1 MQSPNGM
8 DRQPN
13 EERLADAARYMK
25 GKIKKKIKGKIS
37 LKARAILALI
47 LLIILII
54 FVLFFSFEVPD
65 LQRQHSEQ
73 MADTIYEELEV
84 ESLIDF
90 IEIKGDNSTGYYYGF
105 VEGAEEKL
113 DKLTK
118 KLKRINDNI
127 DKELLKKMIMADVV
141 NQFPLLTGGSMS
153 SGGIGGNASSYTGN
167 TIAEKTWN
175 FLIGQGFSEIAVAG
189 LMGNIHQESGG
200 FNPAIVENGGSG
212 EGIGLIQWSF
222 GRRDQLENY
231 AASLGKHWSD
241 VDVQLDFLLME
252 LTPGGSQYANF
263 QFIPSSAYEQWK
275 NASTAE
281 EAARIFSEAF
291 ERPGTPMMENRVHW
305 AYVYYEQFKGTF
317 SPSEDVNSEG
327 LVQAFLEEA
336 QKVADYVKE
345 NEFNYGNAQI
355 NPAIDDSEKLV
366 SCDRY
371 VGWVLY
377 NMGFTDQPEKQ
388 GLTVHVLRDYCLDK
402 GWEEINSVNE
412 LQAGDIVF
420 SEYRGDPYGHT
431 FICAGPADR
440 DGYWIRY
447 DCGSQERI
455 RSQQPFTEPI
465 NGFTKAIRPNFSNA
479 SMKGEFQGTV
489 RIRRVTPNKNI
500 GEIKNTGTGNAIVSS
515 NSTGAANEI
524 QEYLEESATQGVWS
538 VYAKNL
544 NTNSV
549 VVNIDNRK
557 LQSASLIKLF
567 IMATAY
573 EEIEKGALNKS
584 EVIDDIKIMINR
596 SDNDATNRLID
607 KLGFSKINNYI
618 TTHSYN
624 STKLQ
629 RKMLESA
636 KNGDNYT
643 SVGDVG
649 NLLESIYRGN
659 CVSKD
664 ASTEMLDILKSQT
677 LKSKIPAGVPSGVVT
692 ANKTGELS
700 SVENDAAIVFKEGAP
715 YVLVVMSNEIN
726 NTSEA
731 RNNIK
736 EISSKVY
743 NLMGTTSSSQGGTNA
758 NAKHKVAIVAGH
770 GIQKHAGS
778 YEEVANRTKWY
789 TTGTSGKTPSGETW
803 KEYQITKKVADYVEK
818 FLAPYS
824 SEVSV
829 VQVGYSKPNWERMQ
843 LAKDNGVDSYVGIH
857 FNSSENTS
865 ATGVS
870 AYYRN
875 GDSKSQSFA
884 DIFTKKVSEEMG
896 LENKGVMSDS
906 TSNNGKLES
915 IGNASEWGFPS
926 TLIEGGF
933 MSNAKDMEVI
943 GAENE
948 EGLKKY
954 ARGIAE
960 GILEYYGI
968 ENRGLDGINITGST
982 TSNTDGV
989 NSKIYDLSYVSPEKF
1004 KELVESN
1011 SRRALY
1017 TYTLDEKTKKL
1028 IIANWSYTTE
1038 KGLEIK
1044 ECSPINFRAVLNKYT
1059 MPIEYMIA
1067 FLVHTNDA
1075 ELVSGLAD
1083 LALDSEYV
1091 IAIQDNVN
1099 TVQTTVDIQEKK
1111 YLETRNSEGNWYVSE
1126 ENFEDWHSVSKDI
1139 KVNETVSNEIELTY
1153 ADSWFVKFFKTSSY
1167 STMALTQAS
1176 GNNLSATQGE
1186 YIGDFKLTVYC
1197 AGCNTPPGTA
1207 ITASGVPA
1215 TPNHTIAVH
1224 TEYFRG
1230 EVLGGKLAKGSQVV
1244 INGQVYTVED
1254 TGDLDRQWI
1263 DNWIDIYTETPCE
1276 NYAATYDTDNG
1287 TVPVYVATNVREENS
1302 TNSQEEQEEEQNDGT
1317 EDAEEE
1323 NVDEVLERNRG
1334 LKGINT
1340 VANVAGKVTDTT
1352 NVMEESLNARY
1363 EEINNGMRW
1372 HIERKKITTVR
1383 TITNKYDSGKEEV
1396 ESNEQKVIDVLLG
1409 SEGLIKHRFNIK
1421 WMESILEQNERTV
1434 NMIDLTR
1441 YLYNKAK
1448 DQLAGVQD
1456 NDEQYSFDVYQNN
1469 DLYRIYSS
1477 AGILEEFIKALEN
1490 NPLRLYMSNHV
1501 SVDEGEIFDYIT
1513 TEDEPSYKMLTNEYN
1528 GRGFGFNI
1536 FHRLNETDWDTGE
1549 GYEPR
1554 IVEHYDDLSVDIK
1567 KYVNM
1572 DQTLET
1578 STVDQV
1584 MRKEIQKWKEKVEES
1599 LENKGIELEEYQID
1613 ALTTIAYEYGWSAKY
1628 AEEFVDAYNKYYL
1641 KDDKKAFRE
1650 KFELPLLE
1658 VKPFWVDTSSR
1669 DKTEAEEKQNLRNQL
1684 VWNLFDT
1691 GKYKTPEGEILD
1703 PDSFH
1708 GGNGEFLDVAY
1719 EIWLEVCQR
1728 FTSYGGSTTPPSGTQ
1743 IDCSGYVSWV
1753 LYQYGVVTGDDA
1765 LVREFQGWQH
1775 TTESLKTVPWEQFG
1789 FEVIPVAAGQD
1800 VTSILQPGD
1809 ILDRSVGTGASGHTQ
1824 IIVEVK
1830 NHVVYTYDCGSASHW
1845 LGKNGEPY
1853 ISNFASSD
1861 SRPGIIIRKK

>member
-65 LQRQHSEQ
+65 LQRQHSEE
-73 MADTIYEELEV
+73 MAETIYEELEV

-90 IEIKGDNSTGYYYGF
+90 IEIKGDDSSGHYYGF

-305 AYVYYEQFKGTF
+305 AYVYYEQYKGTF

-327 LVQAFLEEA
+327 SVQAFLEEA
-336 QKVADYVKE
+336 QKVADYVRE
-345 NEFNYGNAQI
+345 NQFSYGNALI

-447 DCGSQERI
+447 DCGNEGRI

-500 GEIKNTGTGNAIVSS
+500 GEVKNTGTGNAIVSS

-524 QEYLEESATQGVWS
+524 QEYIEENATQGVWS

-584 EVIDDIKIMINR
+584 EVINDIKIMINK
-596 SDNDATNRLID
+596 SDNDATNRMID
-607 KLGFSKINNYI
+607 KLGFNKINNYI

-659 CVSKD
+659 CVSKK

-954 ARGIAE
+954 ARGIAA

-1111 YLETRNSEGNWYVSE
+1111 YLETRNSEGNWYVSDS
-1126 ENFEDWHSVSKDI
+1126 NFEDWHSVSKDI

-1186 YIGDFKLTVYC
+1186 YIGDFKITVYC

-1254 TGDLDRQWI
+1254 TGDLNRQWI

-1287 TVPVYVATNVREENS
+1287 TVPVYVATNVREESS
-1302 TNSQEEQEEEQNDGT
+1302 TNSQEEQEDEQNDEK

-1536 FHRLNETDWDTGE
+1536 FHRLNETDWDTGG
-1549 GYEPR
+1549 GYEDR

-1650 KFELPLLE
+1650 KFQLPLLE

-1691 GKYKTPEGEILD
+1691 GKYKTPDGEILD

-1845 LGKNGEPY
+1845 LGRNGEPY
-1853 ISNFASSD
+1853 ISSFASTD